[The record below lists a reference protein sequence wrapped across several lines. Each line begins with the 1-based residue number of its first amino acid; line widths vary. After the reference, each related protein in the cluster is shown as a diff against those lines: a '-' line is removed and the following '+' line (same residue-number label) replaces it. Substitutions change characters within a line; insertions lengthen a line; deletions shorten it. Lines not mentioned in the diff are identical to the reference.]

1 MFFIGGFNLR
11 RNNLFTIAMLAMA
24 FMVITMPAFANLV
37 PTTFGF
43 PVIVQNG
50 STSAFNQDTARAT
63 DFENINIM
71 FPPYFDGVALG
82 ASTLGLGVGVGV
94 GGADDPLGVGVTDGI
109 AAGLGIGDDL
119 GLGVAAK
126 ATANVLPFGPVN
138 LAFPDICQ
146 TVVQTQDVTHTDFA
160 QTNEYAEFAYPFVGV
175 GGVSLPGFG
184 FGF

>member
-1 MFFIGGFNLR
+1 MNIDRKKILCIV
-11 RNNLFTIAMLAMA
+11 LAVALVAQIA
-24 FMVITMPAFANLV
+24 PAFANLV

-63 DFENINIM
+63 DFENLNVQI
-71 FPPYFDGVALG
+71 PAYADGVHLG
-82 ASTLGLGVGVGV
+82 GLAMNGVGVGI
-94 GGADDPLGVGVTDGI
+94 GTDGGIGIGADGTGIGIGNDGTGAGVGLKG
-109 AAGLGIGDDL
+109 
-119 GLGVAAK
+119 
-126 ATANVLPFGPVN
+126 TANALPFGPVD
-138 LAFPDICQ
+138 LAFTDVSQ
-146 TVVQTQDVTHTDFA
+146 TSFETQDVTHTDFA

>member
-1 MFFIGGFNLR
+1 MRFKSV
-11 RNNLFTIAMLAMA
+11 LAIVVLVA
-24 FMVITMPAFANLV
+24 ALVALPVYANLV

-50 STSAFNQDTARAT
+50 STSAFNQDTANAT
-63 DFENINIM
+63 DFEAISIN
-71 FPPYFDGVALG
+71 FPASICGANLG
-82 ASTLGLGVGVGV
+82 ATAISGSLAADGLT
-94 GGADDPLGVGVTDGI
+94 ADGT
-109 AAGLGIGDDL
+109 
-119 GLGVAAK
+119 

-138 LAFPDICQ
+138 LAFPDINQ
-146 TVVQTQDVTHTDFA
+146 VVDQTQSVTHTDFS